1 MGNSIKKNT
10 QLFKPFLLR
19 CYYSNHRIILF
30 VNNYH
35 SSRLQHNR
43 SVDRENL
50 LSKKSSSTDTL
61 CDELT
66 QS

>member
-1 MGNSIKKNT
+1 MGNFIKKNT
-10 QLFKPFLLR
+10 KLCKPFLLL
-19 CYYSNHRIILF
+19 YHYSNHRIILF

-35 SSRLQHNR
+35 SSQLQHNR